1 VQTCGHVLIVDD
13 DPAFGEGVRLLLER
27 GHLEARCV
35 GTGGEGVAAAVAD
48 RPGLVLLDV
57 NLPDL
62 SGYEVCQELRR
73 RFGEE
78 LPIIFVSGDR
88 TASYDRV
95 AGLMLGA
102 DDYVVKPFEP
112 SELLARVRTHLRRG
126 EAHRRPVDGTNG
138 SLDMLTAR
146 EREVLALLAGGL
158 EQAQIAQALFI
169 TPNTVAKHIQ
179 STLGKLDVH
188 SRAQAVAYFHGSR
201 DGHAD
206 VAAHLAE
213 PLAQG

>member
-1 VQTCGHVLIVDD
+1 MDD
-13 DPAFGEGVRLLLER
+13 DPAFGEGVRLLLQR
-27 GHLEARCV
+27 GHLEARVV
-35 GTGGEGVAAAVAD
+35 GTGGEGVAAAAAD
-48 RPGLVLLDV
+48 RPALVLLDV

-62 SGYEVCQELRR
+62 SGYEVCRELRG

-95 AGLMLGA
+95 AGLLLGA
-102 DDYVVKPFEP
+102 DDYVVKPFDP
-112 SELLARVRTHLRRG
+112 GELLARVRTHLRRSP
-126 EAHRRPVDGTNG
+126 AHPRPDGGAVGT
-138 SLDMLTAR
+138 LDTLTAR
-146 EREVLALLAGGL
+146 EREVLALLASGL
-158 EQAQIAQALFI
+158 EQAQIARALFI
-169 TPNTVAKHIQ
+169 APNTVAKHIQ

-206 VAAHLAE
+206 VAGRPGE
-213 PLAQG
+213 PSPAA